1 MLVDE
6 LISNASAPL
15 TGRRRRTKGD
25 SKQGLIEERRNNL
38 GYIVD
43 LNESRSDV
51 TVKGDYL
58 LCALCFPCTYI
69 LRFC

>member
-1 MLVDE
+1 MTNNYNHCFSGYKVLVDE

-25 SKQGLIEERRNNL
+25 SKQGLIEERRNHL

-58 LCALCFPCTYI
+58 L
-69 LRFC
+69 